1 MLCKN
6 IHYTLNFPL
15 LVLML
20 AHVLAM
26 ATMPLVFFMVC
37 PLFLH
42 SEHLLCSCLREIR
55 KGLSSSLKTPDLNR
69 NMEGKKVRAAFDLTP
84 CANTEEKA
92 QRKEGIY
99 AG

>member
-1 MLCKN
+1 M
-6 IHYTLNFPL
+6 
-15 LVLML
+15 
-20 AHVLAM
+20 
-26 ATMPLVFFMVC
+26 
-37 PLFLH
+37 
-42 SEHLLCSCLREIR
+42 R